1 MKKTERKKLRSLLL
15 MLWFLS
21 SSLLLQAQVRGTFS
35 GKVVDQQGN
44 PMIGVTVR
52 PDGGK
57 TGVITNAD
65 GEFRYDDKGQQS
77 RTFVFSY
84 LGMKSVT
91 KTLRSGF
98 VTTVTMEDDSEKLDE
113 VVVTGYQTMSRRESA
128 AAISTVKMSDV
139 YNPSAMNVDQMLQ
152 GRIAGMDVMIQSGE
166 PSSTPVIRIRGNS
179 TINGNKA
186 PVWVVDGVIM
196 SESVPFS
203 ASDLNSPDAS
213 YLIGNS
219 ISGLSPQDIES
230 ISVLKDASATAI
242 YGVKAANGVIVVTTK
257 KGKVTA
263 PEITYDMNLNLHTRP
278 AYSQFDRMNSQE
290 RVQLS
295 KDIYDARLQYPRVP
309 TGESYE
315 GVLQKYISKKISADE
330 FASAVRHYET
340 MNTDWFKLLF
350 RETVSQNH
358 SVSLNGGTNKVRYY
372 TSLNYNDNPGIAK
385 GSNSDRFTALGK
397 IFVRINRIFNAEV
410 KLDMSNQNNRGYS
423 SVNPFSYAFNT
434 SRAIPAYN
442 NGELYYYSRSVLAND
457 VNFNVLNELNTTGMK
472 TNMRKMGGVFNL
484 NAFILDGLK
493 FSSVLSYY
501 WSNTRARTWATDH
514 SYEVGNIRNY
524 NYGAYERGSTQF
536 EASALPIGG
545 TYRSSDTSGRS
556 YSWRNSLEYKQVLS
570 DKHEVNLFGGIEIR
584 SEKYSGFSQLVY
596 GWDPTYGQSVSPA
609 YTNRYKTLLASG
621 MFNPT
626 ITEKTTQVASY
637 FATASYTY
645 DNRYVLNAN
654 IRSDGAN
661 KFGSNPKYRWL
672 PTWSLAGKWFV
683 SSEKFMKEVSFVN
696 SLSFRASY
704 GLQGNIHDDST
715 PYLLVRLERI
725 NDITGL
731 RPGTIY
737 RLPNPDLRWEKTHS
751 FNLGLDAS
759 FFDYR
764 LSLTLDYYQ
773 KRTSD
778 LITDLQVSPST
789 GQLYMFMNAGRAVN
803 KGIEGVVSVDV
814 LRGKTL
820 DWNVSFNLGHN
831 INEIEY
837 AYNAS
842 LSAKETYEQMLRGNV
857 ATIGQ
862 PLGTFYSFRFAGLSE
877 KNGYPLF
884 YTKDGRKVHEGD
896 FEVMDLVASGS
907 IYPSVSGGFD
917 TRLTYKKNL
926 SLTIGFSYQMGGKKR
941 LPAIYNNVS
950 KAFDP
955 TQNVSSAFV
964 NRWKQPG
971 DELNTVI
978 PALYDTR
985 IADDFPEELKGL
997 YDTGRDVDVRMVR
1010 MYDYSDVRVVSSD
1023 FLRLRNIMLS
1033 YRLPQKFLTPLHIKG
1048 LTLRATA
1055 SNLKVWKSKKWGGM
1069 DPESV
1074 YANMP
1079 LMPSFNFGVN
1089 VLF

>member
-1 MKKTERKKLRSLLL
+1 MKKTKGKGLKSILF

-65 GEFRYDDKGQQS
+65 GEFRYDDKGQES

-91 KTLRSGF
+91 RALRSGF
-98 VTTVTMEDDSEKLDE
+98 FATIMMEDDAEKLDE

-128 AAISTVKMSDV
+128 AAISTVKMADV
-139 YNPSAMNVDQMLQ
+139 YNPSAMNIDQMLQ

-263 PEITYDMNLNLHTRP
+263 PEITYDMNLNLNTRP
-278 AYSQFDRMNSQE
+278 TYGLFDRMNSQE

-315 GVLQKYISKKISADE
+315 GALQSYISKKISADE
-330 FASAVRHYET
+330 FASLVRNYET

-350 RETVSQNH
+350 RETVSQSH
-358 SVSLNGGTNKVRYY
+358 GVSLNGGTNKVRYY
-372 TSLNYNDNPGIAK
+372 TSLNYNDSPGIAK
-385 GSNSDRFTALGK
+385 GSKSDRFTALGR

-410 KLDMSNQNNRGYS
+410 KLDMSNQNNHGYS

-442 NGELYYYSRSVLAND
+442 DGELYYYSRSILSND

-472 TNMRKMGGVFNL
+472 ANVRKMGGVFNL

-493 FSSVLSYY
+493 FSSILSYY
-501 WSNTRARTWATDH
+501 WSNTRTRTWATDH
-514 SYEVGNIRNY
+514 SYEVGAIRGY
-524 NYGAYERGSTQF
+524 NYGVYERGSTQF

-545 TYRSSDTSGRS
+545 TYRFSDTSGRS

-570 DKHEVNLFGGIEIR
+570 DRHEVNLFGGIEIR
-584 SEKYSGFSQLVY
+584 SEKYSGFSQLLY

-609 YTNRYKTLLASG
+609 YTTRYKTLLEGG
-621 MFNPT
+621 MFEPS

-672 PTWSLAGKWFV
+672 PTWSLAGKWFI
-683 SSEKFMKEVSFVN
+683 SSEKFMKKVSFVN
-696 SLSFRASY
+696 NLSLRASY

-715 PYLLVRLERI
+715 PYLLVQLDRI
-725 NDITGL
+725 DDITGL
-731 RPGTIY
+731 RPGSVY
-737 RLPNPDLRWEKTHS
+737 RLPNPDLRWEKTRS
-751 FNLGLDAS
+751 YNLGLDAS
-759 FFDYR
+759 FFDHR

-773 KRTSD
+773 KHTSD

-789 GQLYMFMNAGRAVN
+789 GQLYMFMNAGEAFN
-803 KGIEGVVSVDV
+803 KGFEEVVSVDV
-814 LRGKTL
+814 LRSKNL
-820 DWNVSFNLGHN
+820 EWNISCNATHN
-831 INEIEY
+831 INEIKY

-842 LSAKETYEQMLRGNV
+842 LSAKETYEHMLQGNV

-862 PLGTFYSFRFAGLSE
+862 PLGTFYSFRFAGLSAE
-877 KNGYPLF
+877 NGYPLF

-907 IYPSVSGGFD
+907 IYPHVFGGFD
-917 TRLTYKKNL
+917 TRFTYKKNL
-926 SLTIGFSYQMGGKKR
+926 TLSIGFSYQMGGKRR
-941 LPAIYNNVS
+941 LPEIYNNVS

-955 TQNVSSAFV
+955 TQNVPSAFS
-964 NRWKQPG
+964 NRWKQQG
-971 DELNTVI
+971 DERYTTI

-1010 MYDYSDVRVVSSD
+1010 MYDYCDIRVASSD

-1033 YRLPQKFLTPLHIKG
+1033 YRLPKKILVPLHIKS

>member
-1 MKKTERKKLRSLLL
+1 MKKTKGKGWKSILF

-65 GEFRYDDKGQQS
+65 GEFRYDDKGQES

-91 KTLRSGF
+91 RTLRSGF
-98 VTTVTMEDDSEKLDE
+98 VATITMEDDAEKLDE

-128 AAISTVKMSDV
+128 AAISTVKMADV

-152 GRIAGMDVMIQSGE
+152 GKIAGMDVMIQSGE

-263 PEITYDMNLNLHTRP
+263 PEITYDMNLNLNTRP
-278 AYSQFDRMNSQE
+278 TYGLFDRMNSQE

-315 GVLQKYISKKISADE
+315 GALQRYINKKISADE
-330 FASAVRHYET
+330 FASLVRNYET

-350 RETVSQNH
+350 RETVSQSH
-358 SVSLNGGTNKVRYY
+358 GLSLNGGTNKVRYY
-372 TSLNYNDNPGIAK
+372 TSLNYNDSPGIAE
-385 GSNSDRFTALGK
+385 GSKSDRFTALGR

-410 KLDMSNQNNRGYS
+410 KLDMSNQNNHGYS

-434 SRAIPAYN
+434 SRAIPAYS
-442 NGELYYYSRSVLAND
+442 NGELYYYSRSILSND
-457 VNFNVLNELNTTGMK
+457 INFNVLNELNTTGMK
-472 TNMRKMGGVFNL
+472 ANVRKMGGIFNL
-484 NAFILDGLK
+484 NAHILDGLK
-493 FSSVLSYY
+493 FSSILSYY
-501 WSNTRARTWATDH
+501 WSNTRARTWATDQ
-514 SYEVGNIRNY
+514 SYEVGKIRGY
-524 NYGAYERGSTQF
+524 NYGAYERGSTQY

-545 TYRSSDTSGRS
+545 TYRVSDTSGRS
-556 YSWRNSLEYKQVLS
+556 YSWRNALEYKRVLQE
-570 DKHEVNLFGGIEIR
+570 KHEVNLFGGMEIR
-584 SEKYSGFSQLVY
+584 SEKYSGFSQFLY
-596 GWDPTYGQSVSPA
+596 GWDPTYGQSVSPV
-609 YTNRYKTLLASG
+609 YTTRYKTLLASG

-672 PTWSLAGKWFV
+672 PTWSLAGKWFI
-683 SSEKFMKEVSFVN
+683 SSEEFMKKVSFVN
-696 SLSFRASY
+696 NLSIRASY
-704 GLQGNIHDDST
+704 GLQGNIHDDAT
-715 PYLLVRLERI
+715 PYLLVKLDRI
-725 NDITGL
+725 DDITGL
-731 RPGTIY
+731 RPGSVY

-751 FNLGLDAS
+751 YNLGLDAS
-759 FFDYR
+759 FFDHR

-773 KRTSD
+773 KHTSD

-789 GQLYMFMNAGRAVN
+789 GQLYMFMNAGKAVN

-814 LRGKTL
+814 LRGKNL
-820 DWNVSFNLGHN
+820 EWNISCNASHN
-831 INEIEY
+831 TNEIEY

-842 LSAKETYEQMLRGNV
+842 LSAKETYEQMLQGNV

-862 PLGTFYSFRFAGLSE
+862 PLGTFYSFRFAGLSAE
-877 KNGYPLF
+877 NGYPLF

-907 IYPSVSGGFD
+907 IYPDVSGGFD

-926 SLTIGFSYQMGGKKR
+926 TLSIGFSYQMGGKRR

-955 TQNVSSAFV
+955 TQNVSSAFS
-964 NRWKQPG
+964 NRWKRQG
-971 DELNTVI
+971 DERYTTI

-1010 MYDYSDVRVVSSD
+1010 MYDYCDIRVASSD
-1023 FLRLRNIMLS
+1023 FLRLRNVMLS
-1033 YRLPQKFLTPLHIKG
+1033 YRLPKKFLSPLHVKG

-1055 SNLKVWKSKKWGGM
+1055 SNLKVWKSKKWEGM